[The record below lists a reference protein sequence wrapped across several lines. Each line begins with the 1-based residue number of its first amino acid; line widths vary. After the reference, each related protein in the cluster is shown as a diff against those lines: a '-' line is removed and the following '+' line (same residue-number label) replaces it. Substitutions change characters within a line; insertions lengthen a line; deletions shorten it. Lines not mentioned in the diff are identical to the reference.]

1 MAEVPPI
8 IVIPWLLNHLYATS
22 NILTTKLGIREQK
35 RLKIT
40 NYWVYFFRLLGGIDE
55 FEEKIRKEEEA
66 KKELVRAEE
75 ERRQEITQKT
85 RSRLTKL
92 LDKKRAE
99 AQHELAK

>member
-1 MAEVPPI
+1 MDFLSANSGFEVKNHGTYLPRI
-8 IVIPWLLNHLYATS
+8 TRETWTNGITIFWLS
-22 NILTTKLGIREQK
+22 
-35 RLKIT
+35 
-40 NYWVYFFRLLGGIDE
+40 GGIDE

-66 KKELVRAEE
+66 KKELVKAEE

-99 AQHELAK
+99 AQHELSK

>member
-1 MAEVPPI
+1 
-8 IVIPWLLNHLYATS
+8 LS
-22 NILTTKLGIREQK
+22 Q
-35 RLKIT
+35 
-40 NYWVYFFRLLGGIDE
+40 FFRLLGGIDE